1 MRILVQF
8 QRSFLY
14 DSQDLDVFNID
25 NIKYK
30 LSLDVQIPS
39 EYIECYE
46 QNKVLSDDHMFFEDS
61 TRILILHGALKG
73 GLTGGKGG
81 FGALLRIQARQSGK
95 KATTDFGSCRDLS
108 GRRLRHVNDEKI
120 LEKWKE
126 AEENGVKFDPEQ
138 RTSSNIDLWFLNTP
152 SWASKVKKAKSQKN
166 RKTEICSDWKESRES
181 RNAPKNAPPWWGCPR
196 GRRCQFAHGDE
207 ELRGVAIEEIKKSKH
222 LAKLNEEQK
231 KKEDYMGILMQG
243 GAYVDDNEV
252 NDLVL
257 EGLRAA
263 KKARMG
269 DSTTVIETSNSKET
283 EIHKWLVT
291 FAGDV
296 HNSFDGEIEGKDE
309 FSTVHVPS
317 CRITHSNQYYYE
329 VELIT
334 DGLMQIGWINELFT
348 IDISEG
354 DGVGD
359 NVNSWSF
366 DGARR
371 KKWHIEDSDYGIDVL
386 SSGWKEGDIIG
397 CFLAIHANEDPSLK
411 TVEISYSVNGH
422 NMGVAYT
429 EVVPIS
435 MIFFPALSLEADEI
449 VIVNIGQNPFRFH
462 NSSSIAPVLTS
473 ISDTVMVEMI
483 KSEASIANHY
493 DADLTWTKTDKT
505 TDNQNIKSVATES
518 EDKVFEPI
526 DLLKYESH
534 EQLQLLG
541 LNHLKHELVRRNLK
555 CGGNLQERAQRLFS
569 IRLLKE
575 DEIDSKLRSKK

>member
-1 MRILVQF
+1 
-8 QRSFLY
+8 
-14 DSQDLDVFNID
+14 
-25 NIKYK
+25 
-30 LSLDVQIPS
+30 
-39 EYIECYE
+39 
-46 QNKVLSDDHMFFEDS
+46 
-61 TRILILHGALKG
+61 
-73 GLTGGKGG
+73 
-81 FGALLRIQARQSGK
+81 
-95 KATTDFGSCRDLS
+95 
-108 GRRLRHVNDEKI
+108 
-120 LEKWKE
+120 
-126 AEENGVKFDPEQ
+126 
-138 RTSSNIDLWFLNTP
+138 
-152 SWASKVKKAKSQKN
+152 
-166 RKTEICSDWKESRES
+166 
-181 RNAPKNAPPWWGCPR
+181 
-196 GRRCQFAHGDE
+196 
-207 ELRGVAIEEIKKSKH
+207 
-222 LAKLNEEQK
+222 
-231 KKEDYMGILMQG
+231 
-243 GAYVDDNEV
+243 
-252 NDLVL
+252 
-257 EGLRAA
+257 
-263 KKARMG
+263 
-269 DSTTVIETSNSKET
+269 
-283 EIHKWLVT
+283 
-291 FAGDV
+291 
-296 HNSFDGEIEGKDE
+296 
-309 FSTVHVPS
+309 
-317 CRITHSNQYYYE
+317 
-329 VELIT
+329 
-334 DGLMQIGWINELFT
+334 MQIGWINELFT

-366 DGARR
+366 DGARS

-397 CFLAIHANEDPSLK
+397 CFLAIHANEDSSLK

-462 NSSSIAPVLTS
+462 NSSSSAPVLTS
-473 ISDTVMVEMI
+473 ISDTVMIEMI

-493 DADLTWTKTDKT
+493 DTDLTWTKTDKT

-575 DEIDSKLRSKK
+575 DEIDSKVRSKK